1 MFLIIAF
8 RKSFKIVALVF
19 FFELSSQE
27 HKFETWF
34 ENCFYEFF
42 S

>member
-8 RKSFKIVALVF
+8 RKSFKTVALVF
-19 FFELSSQE
+19 FFELSGQE

-34 ENCFYEFF
+34 EKFLMIFF
-42 S
+42 